1 MDRKRYLMANM
12 KEITA
17 TVLAQYP
24 NATACRNG
32 SNGNFLA
39 VKGEVVDGVQTYY
52 GVKVWKLAAKAT
64 KTNPAF
70 DVEAAHAEYEAHAA
84 KQAEKASKP
93 KVSKE
98 PDPEKVAAKERRQAG
113 LLEYMTENAGVEVT
127 SNDVFTALKDS
138 VYDGCL
144 IMAVGSDLQALAK
157 VDEKLTVR
165 VEKSKKYWTYNA

>member
-1 MDRKRYLMANM
+1 MDRKRYPMANM

-24 NATACRNG
+24 DATACRNG

-52 GVKVWKLAAKAT
+52 GVKVWALAAKAT

-93 KVSKE
+93 KKSKE
-98 PDPEKVAAKERRQAG
+98 PDPAKVEAKAKRQQA
-113 LLEYMTENAGVEVT
+113 LLDYMKDNPNVEMT
-127 SNDVFTALKDS
+127 SLEVFMALRDA
-138 VYDGCL
+138 YDGQT
-144 IMAVGSDLQALAK
+144 MMTVGSDLKALSTTED
-157 VDEKLTVR
+157 VLTCEV
-165 VEKSKKYWTYNA
+165 KDGKKYWTYNA